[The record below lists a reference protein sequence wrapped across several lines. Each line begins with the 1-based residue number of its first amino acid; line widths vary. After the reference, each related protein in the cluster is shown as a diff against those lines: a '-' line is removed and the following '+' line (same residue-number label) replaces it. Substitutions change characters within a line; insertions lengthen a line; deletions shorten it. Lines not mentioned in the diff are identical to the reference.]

1 MSFLREHYNN
11 VVRSELMQVFKYKSI
26 MQVPRIEKVVINVGL
41 GEAVSNPKLIENVLN
56 ELAIITGQRG
66 IITRARKAISN
77 FKIRKGMPI
86 GVKVTLRRDRM
97 YYFLERLIHI
107 ALPRVKDFKGLNPN
121 SFDKFGNYTFGVREQ
136 IIFPEINYDK
146 IEIIYGMDI
155 TIVTTARTKEEA
167 YALLSALGFPF
178 RKK

>member
-1 MSFLREHYNN
+1 MSFLREHYNK

-155 TIVTTARTKEEA
+155 TVVTTARTKEEA

>member
-11 VVRSELMQVFKYKSI
+11 VVKNELMQVFKYKSI
-26 MQVPRIEKVVINVGL
+26 MQVPRVKKVVVNVGL
-41 GEAVSNPKLIENVLN
+41 GEAVSNAKLIDNVLS
-56 ELAIITGQRG
+56 ELAIFTGQKG
-66 IITRARKAISN
+66 VATKARKAISN

-86 GVKVTLRRDRM
+86 GVMVTLRRDRM
-97 YYFLERLIHI
+97 YYFLERLIHV

-121 SFDKFGNYTFGVREQ
+121 SFDKYGNYTFGIKEQ

-146 IEIIYGMDI
+146 IEVVFGMNV
-155 TIVTTARTKEEA
+155 TIVTTAKSRESA